1 MRTNPTLDSTGT
13 KIVSFSV
20 PSLSFAGLG
29 GVEKIL
35 RSVEGVE
42 IVRRRRFL
50 QLSTDIH
57 FEFRFR
63 GADCVVWEPWGDSSE
78 YVVLQTAGGD
88 PVDLTP
94 IETAF
99 RERRWWRAR
108 RPASGTTSTLD

>member
-1 MRTNPTLDSTGT
+1 LDPAGT

-50 QLSTDIH
+50 ELPTDFH

-78 YVVLQTAGGD
+78 YVLTQAAGAES
-88 PVDLTP
+88 VDLWP
-94 IETAF
+94 IERAF
-99 RERRWWRAR
+99 RERKWWRSHQRALGS
-108 RPASGTTSTLD
+108 ASAAE